1 VTLTLSAPTK
11 RKTAFEYENI
21 IPSKK
26 IKFLNGSSIDT
37 LEKTTNV
44 CPTKAH
50 PFNGFS
56 AVIKP
61 TLTSPRRQILPAC
74 SLASRL
80 NTNTPTSKLNPLTA
94 PAGRSPTQKRSG
106 ILNRKTASPLTKVD
120 RFKLG
125 TASAGLGFSID
136 AALSGTIPSYG
147 ERHAIS
153 PALPVTL
160 NKPETKGS
168 LSFNIHEDTPEEWA
182 TNMMEHS
189 ACTLDISSDEE
200 STAKMKDK
208 MGKENIP
215 PLDDISQSSTAFSGE
230 ITAAGASIASASL
243 RRYRVEGGACD
254 VNRAPLGEMA
264 AEDFYGEGC
273 NGSSVFIV
281 PAESDLPEEGQPVSM
296 TFDFIA

>member
-106 ILNRKTASPLTKVD
+106 ILHRKTARVD
-120 RFKLG
+120 RLKLG

-136 AALSGTIPSYG
+136 AALSGTIPSYA
-147 ERHAIS
+147 ERHALS
-153 PALPVTL
+153 PRLPVSF
-160 NKPETKGS
+160 NKPGTKGLS
-168 LSFNIHEDTPEEWA
+168 SFNIHEDTPEELA

-189 ACTLDISSDEE
+189 TCTLDINSDEE
-200 STAKMKDK
+200 GAAKTKDK

-215 PLDDISQSSTAFSGE
+215 PLDDISRSSTASSGE
-230 ITAAGASIASASL
+230 ITAARASIASASL
-243 RRYRVEGGACD
+243 RRHRVEDGACD
-254 VNRAPLGEMA
+254 VTRAPLGEMA

-281 PAESDLPEEGQPVSM
+281 PAESEEDEPVSM
-296 TFDFIA
+296 TFDFIT